1 MVRVVSQ
8 GRYRIYVRAEEGVR
22 HHRPHCHVEW
32 ADGRCVIALDTL
44 DVLAGH
50 ATPTALHLVA
60 AHWEELQAAWSR
72 LNP

>member
-8 GRYRIYVRAEEGVR
+8 GRYRIYVWAEEGVR

-32 ADGRCVIALDTL
+32 ADGRCVVALDTL

-50 ATPTALHLVA
+50 ATPAALHLVV
-60 AHWEELQAAWSR
+60 AHWDELQAAWSR